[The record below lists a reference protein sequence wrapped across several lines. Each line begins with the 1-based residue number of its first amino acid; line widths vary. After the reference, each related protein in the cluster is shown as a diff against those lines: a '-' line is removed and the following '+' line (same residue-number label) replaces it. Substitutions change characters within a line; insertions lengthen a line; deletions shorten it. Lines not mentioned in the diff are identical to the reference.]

1 MYQANEVLRLTEDYI
16 NDNPNSLIGDS
27 CCQIEVS
34 NYGWRELELDTQGS
48 FRSIHISMIPDQ
60 ITIEDVYEDIDKVYI
75 YTEAGLTD
83 DQYDALRNMFPN
95 AVFIID
101 GHEE

>member
-1 MYQANEVLRLTEDYI
+1 
-16 NDNPNSLIGDS
+16 
-27 CCQIEVS
+27 
-34 NYGWRELELDTQGS
+34 
-48 FRSIHISMIPDQ
+48 MIPDQ